1 MNRLKAVMFDMD
13 GVLIDSER
21 ISLNLWRQINEEWG
35 NVFDVSVISQMMGGS
50 PEENRRKYGHLL
62 PPLEIYDQMRQQ
74 KMIRTRQLVE
84 QQGMPLRPRVR
95 EMLATLKE
103 NGIRRL
109 IVSSTPRENAEW
121 FLQRAGIAEEFDD
134 AIFADEAGRRKPH
147 PDLYLAMMERQALKP
162 QDCII
167 IEDSPNGVQAGYVA
181 GVRVFGVEDTTPL
194 RQFEG
199 REAWQVV
206 DSMEAVRRWVLQQL
220 EKENQTRQPQG

>member
-62 PPLEIYDQMRQQ
+62 LPPEIYDQMRQQ

-84 QQGMPLRPRVR
+84 QQGMPLRPGVR

-103 NGIRRL
+103 NGIRRGFR
-109 IVSSTPRENAEW
+109 STQTPVPRTMPRPMC
-121 FLQRAGIAEEFDD
+121 LQGQPVIRRD
-134 AIFADEAGRRKPH
+134 A
-147 PDLYLAMMERQALKP
+147 
-162 QDCII
+162 
-167 IEDSPNGVQAGYVA
+167 S
-181 GVRVFGVEDTTPL
+181 T
-194 RQFEG
+194 
-199 REAWQVV
+199 
-206 DSMEAVRRWVLQQL
+206 
-220 EKENQTRQPQG
+220 